1 MAFQDFVSP
10 NTATTLSTSPLG
22 NAKNV
27 RQLWHKGALLAEQ
40 TTDFFQEMES
50 SSERGLIWSKT
61 DLAKGN
67 GSIMNFTT
75 SSGFYK
81 KPKLGDALFENAA
94 DFDKRRQGNFQLL
107 VDFARLAVRD
117 NIRTEEIMGMRGDIQ
132 DGTNVELGKTLGRFK
147 SEQLFGMFQHKL
159 PPANV
164 VYANGKTNDTLKSGD
179 IFRWDEVVTSGQ
191 AMITMGGQPAN
202 VAGRNA
208 NGPIWSQT
216 YIAPTPACTSL
227 KLDGAY
233 RDVLKNGDTRGATN
247 TIFAGGYPSIDGHTI
262 VPYDPIDHDGVGPM
276 GSFLN
281 PKAFLG
287 GVDLGSLNAIIA
299 GTGPLTVQGGANSTD
314 MLESEYFRYFE
325 GSPYEYIDTGSFTA
339 ASATRYFVI
348 YNTTGT
354 NAGKWGMYAYTTGNT
369 GTQIAITARLGAN
382 TVGTASTVIG
392 GAGHVNGLGGTYT
405 AVGASAAGV
414 QFNAAINT
422 DTHPIG
428 SFIFPVNNLGVPIGD
443 VIVMG
448 RAAILRGYGMYR
460 AEHTS
465 DKLNGGFV
473 TDRYL
478 TSVFGQCFRQ
488 DRLNRVTSALR
499 LRCAITYPGISMP
512 PRS

>member
-1 MAFQDFVSP
+1 MANQDFNTP

-27 RQLWHKGALLAEQ
+27 RQLWRKGALLAEQ

-50 SSERGLIWSKT
+50 RSERGLIWTQT
-61 DLAKGN
+61 DLSKGN

-81 KPKLGDALFENAA
+81 KPKLGDALFETPT
-94 DFDKRRQGNFQLL
+94 DFDKRRQGNFQLT
-107 VDFARLAVRD
+107 VDFARWAVRD

-132 DGTNVELGKTLGRFK
+132 DGTNVELGKAQGRFK
-147 SEQLFGMFQHKL
+147 SEQLFGLFYHKL
-159 PPANV
+159 PVANIV
-164 VYANGKTNDTLKSGD
+164 FANGKTEATLKSAD
-179 IFRWDEVVTSGQ
+179 TFRWDEVVSTGQ
-191 AMITMGGQPAN
+191 AMLTMGGQPAN

-216 YIAPTPACTSL
+216 FVAPTPACTSL
-227 KLDGAY
+227 KLDSGW
-233 RDVLKNGDTRGATN
+233 RDVLKHADIKGTNN
-247 TIFAGGYPSIDGHTI
+247 TIFSGGYPAIDGHTI

-287 GVDLGSLNAIIA
+287 NAAIAAGTNAIDIF
-299 GTGPLTVQGGANSTD
+299 GGANSTD
-314 MLESEYFRYFE
+314 YTESDFFRYFD
-325 GSPYEYIDTGSFTA
+325 GSPYEYIDTGAITPSTQVK
-339 ASATRYFVI
+339 YFVI
-348 YNTTGT
+348 YNTTGAD
-354 NAGKWGMYAYTTGNT
+354 AGKWGMYAYTTGNNGNKIT
-369 GTQIAITARLGAN
+369 ITARLAAASSGIAN
-382 TVGTASTVIG
+382 TVIG
-392 GAGHVNGLGGTYT
+392 GAGNTNGVGGTYT
-405 AVGASAAGV
+405 AAGASAAGV
-414 QFNAAINT
+414 QWNAAINT
-422 DTHPIG
+422 DAHPLG

-443 VIVMG
+443 VIVLG

-478 TSVFGQCFRQ
+478 TSVFGQTFRQ
-488 DRLNRVTSALR
+488 DRLNRVTSAMR

-512 PRS
+512 IRS